1 MENYL
6 SGRGAGE
13 DIDLSKGDSSF
24 RPFLSQT
31 SSSSNESNPAEPNLA
46 SEGESQVIF
55 DEKDCPKVE
64 VVSVD
69 QQPRQIVIHLDDGR
83 LLKIN
88 CEYPVA

>member
-31 SSSSNESNPAEPNLA
+31 SSSSNDSNPAEPNLA

-55 DEKDCPKVE
+55 DE
-64 VVSVD
+64 
-69 QQPRQIVIHLDDGR
+69 
-83 LLKIN
+83 
-88 CEYPVA
+88 